1 MRNRSRLFRLVVG
14 AVIALGSAAMAT
26 PAVQA
31 SAPQDD
37 AKAVAELAK
46 RRFREGQYD
55 VAARLFV
62 RAYEMSKRPVLLFNA
77 GRAREMQGDGREA
90 VRIYKQYIEVETDV
104 AGREEA
110 RARIQAIEEGH
121 GQTEKPRVPPDE
133 GKASEGKGKKD
144 ADGKGKGAEP
154 MKEAGNGPW
163 QFDKTVPFQK
173 TGEHTMGYKA
183 GPLVIEAVTVR
194 NMPSAGDVADAAKD
208 RNDNS
213 HPKFSVG
220 LSNSGSDEI
229 EAKVKVS
236 LETASGE
243 VLMACDGK
251 TSLDGQ
257 AHNDHL
263 NLCWIASIK
272 TIDWPQV
279 AKVHVVATVV
289 RK

>member
-154 MKEAGNGPW
+154 MKDAGNGPW

-173 TGEHTMGYKA
+173 TGEHTMGYKT

-194 NMPSAGDVADAAKD
+194 NMPSAGDIADAAKD

-220 LSNSGSDEI
+220 LSNSGRDR
-229 EAKVKVS
+229 
-236 LETASGE
+236 GQGQGQPG
-243 VLMACDGK
+243 DGVGR
-251 TSLDGQ
+251 SADGLRRQ
-257 AHNDHL
+257 DQPG
-263 NLCWIASIK
+263 
-272 TIDWPQV
+272 WPGAQ
-279 AKVHVVATVV
+279 
-289 RK
+289 